1 MADLESQAERELD
14 VLALCSPVCDDVS
27 VEALDEDGVAETT
40 EDSEPDGVADAQP
53 EGVTDITDDAV
64 ATDDFVADE
73 VTVDDVDPGRKLEGL
88 RRGDGV
94 AVELSEIN
102 GDDERAS
109 VVEGVREVPTDALA
123 TLENEN
129 DAVGDTVDIDD

>member
-88 RRGDGV
+88 GRGDGV

-109 VVEGVREVPTDALA
+109 VVEGVREVPIDALA